1 MRLDPFLAPDD
12 PQPAD
17 EKHFTESDIQELKD
31 YFAAEKQRYETA
43 LRQEAAA
50 RQQAETTLHAQQ
62 EALHAHEMRL
72 KAQEELRTRQLPEQL
87 LGALN
92 LSSEETLLSTLACAE
107 DAFRKAL
114 EEGVRQ
120 RLSGHAPSLIP
131 LPQKKSKPR
140 SLSYQEAA
148 ANYIRDRQNH

>member
-12 PQPAD
+12 PLPSD
-17 EKHFTESDIQELKD
+17 EKRFTESEMQELKD
-31 YFAAEKQRYETA
+31 HFAAEKQRYETA

-50 RQQAETTLHAQQ
+50 RKQAETTLHAQQ
-62 EALHAHEMRL
+62 EALHAYELRL

-120 RLSGHAPSLIP
+120 RLSGQAPGLIP
-131 LPQKKSKPR
+131 LPQKKAKPR
-140 SLSYQEAA
+140 TRSYQEAA
-148 ANYIRDRQNH
+148 ADYMRGLNNR